1 MRIDSYPLSPHSQEA
16 EDQFPS
22 KLDVETDAGHLAEQF
37 LADNPSPTQDDID
50 NAITEAESILF
61 SAAEFQDMSAEID
74 LSKENLTKAVE
85 ALHLIRRDENFVRI
99 MEKPNSIQRRAIIE
113 ESFKGNEAEAMQV
126 VNNTKRSGGK
136 LDKLRRGS
144 RQAFQRA
151 YFNGATLEEVEKA
164 CEENDDTEGRTYWRP
179 EVQAQCRIFKQFE
192 EDHKGKKITDQQYE
206 EWAISLIQR
215 RRYLEKAG
223 FLPKND

>member
-37 LADNPSPTQDDID
+37 LADNPNPTQDDID

-61 SAAEFQDMSAEID
+61 SVAELD
-74 LSKENLTKAVE
+74 LSKENLTQAVE

-99 MEKPNSIQRRAIIE
+99 MENPNSSQRRVIIE
-113 ESFKGNEAEAMQV
+113 ESFKGDEVAAMQA
-126 VNNTKRSGGK
+126 VNNTKRSDGK
-136 LDKLRRGS
+136 LDRLKADS

-151 YFNGATLEEVEKA
+151 YFNGATLEEIEKT
-164 CEENDDTEGRTYWRP
+164 CEENDDLDGLAYWRP
-179 EVQAQCRIFKQFE
+179 EVQSQYQFFKQFE
-192 EDHKGKKITDQQYE
+192 EENKGKKIAYQQYE
-206 EWAISLIQR
+206 EWAINLIQR
-215 RRYLEKAG
+215 RRYLEQAG
-223 FLPKND
+223 FLPEND